1 MFCPNCKAEYREGF
15 TECSD
20 CQVPL
25 VRDLGTASA
34 RSGGFKSS
42 DAPELLWSGTDSS
55 AEGAIV
61 EALKAAKISH
71 HTTISEGG
79 ALPGLSKPVYAILI
93 HARDRVAGR
102 AALDDARRKAQLPE
116 TDENEDPDDLESA
129 LPIPAEQETDDS
141 TSAAPD
147 YVPEDFDPEDA
158 TIEVW
163 SGTDAEMGRVL
174 KDSLRENGIGC
185 TIAKGEAGHRLAVLP
200 SDEARAREIIREVVD
215 ASPPQ

>member
-1 MFCPNCKAEYREGF
+1 MFCPKCKAEYREGF

-25 VRDLGTASA
+25 VKDL
-34 RSGGFKSS
+34 SGAPACSGESRTPE
-42 DAPELLWSGTDSS
+42 APELLWSGTDSS

-93 HARDRVAGR
+93 HARDRLAAR
-102 AALDDARRKAQLPE
+102 AALDDARRKTQLPE

-129 LPIPAEQETDDS
+129 LPIAAEQEADDS
-141 TSAAPD
+141 TSATPD
-147 YVPEDFDPEDA
+147 YVPEDFNPEDA
-158 TIEVW
+158 TAEVW
-163 SGTDAEMGRVL
+163 SGTDAAMARSL

-185 TIAKGEAGHRLAVLP
+185 AITEGGAGRRLSVLP
-200 SDEARAREIIREVVD
+200 SEEKRAREIIREVVD
-215 ASPPQ
+215 ATPSE

>member
-25 VRDLGTASA
+25 VKDLSGASA
-34 RSGGFKSS
+34 RGGESRTPE
-42 DAPELLWSGTDSS
+42 APELLWSGTDSS

-93 HARDRVAGR
+93 HARDRLAAR
-102 AALDDARRKAQLPE
+102 AALDDARRKTQLPE
-116 TDENEDPDDLESA
+116 TGENEDPDDLESA
-129 LPIPAEQETDDS
+129 LPIPAEQEADDS
-141 TSAAPD
+141 ASAAPD
-147 YVPEDFDPEDA
+147 YVPEDFDPGDA
-158 TIEVW
+158 TAEVW
-163 SGTDAEMGRVL
+163 SGTDAAMARSL

-185 TIAKGEAGHRLAVLP
+185 TIIEGEAGRRLSVLP
-200 SDEARAREIIREVVD
+200 SEEKRAREIIREVVD